1 MNTVRYF
8 KLHNSGGFVARL
20 CVDHR
25 RDDEQNWS
33 VWKPSGYADIC
44 AGAERTVDLKG
55 TGIEDG
61 SHVRLFAFVAGGADK
76 TAGEEYIFDP
86 NASGMAAY
94 EISGTTL
101 NNSLKLKSY
110 G

>member
-20 CVDHR
+20 YVDHR
-25 RDDEQNWS
+25 RDEGQNWNI
-33 VWKPSGYADIC
+33 WKPSGYADIC
-44 AGAERTVDLKG
+44 AGAERTLDLRE
-55 TGIEDG
+55 TGIENG
-61 SHVRLFAFVAGGADK
+61 SHVRLFAFVAGGVDK

-86 NASGMAAY
+86 NASSTAVY
-94 EISGTTL
+94 KISGTTL
-101 NNSLKLKSY
+101 IDSLSLQSY

>member
-1 MNTVRYF
+1 MKTVRYF

-20 CVDHR
+20 YVDHR
-25 RDDEQNWS
+25 RDDEQTWS
-33 VWKPSGYADIC
+33 IWKPSGYADIC
-44 AGAERTVDLKG
+44 AGAERTQDLKEA
-55 TGIEDG
+55 GIENG
-61 SHVRLFAFVAGGADK
+61 SHVRLFAFVAGGVDK

-86 NASGMAAY
+86 NSSSMAVY

-101 NNSLKLKSY
+101 INSLTLKSY

>member
-1 MNTVRYF
+1 MNTIRYF

-20 CVDHR
+20 YVNHR

-33 VWKPSGYADIC
+33 LWKPSDYADIC
-44 AGAERTVDLKG
+44 AGAERTVDLKEI
-55 TGIEDG
+55 GIESG
-61 SHVRLFAFVAGGADK
+61 SHVRLFAFVAGGVDR

-86 NASGMAAY
+86 NASSTAAY
-94 EISGTTL
+94 EISGPTL
-101 NNSLKLKSY
+101 INSLTLKSY